1 MKKDYKTNDMSIMK
15 TYIQPVARVICPSTY
30 SSILVTSNITVDGNA
45 GFEYGDG
52 ADLPARVKE
61 QQNDDGLW
69 DFQWDE

>member
-1 MKKDYKTNDMSIMK
+1 MKKDQEQNDMNIMK
-15 TYIQPVARVICPSTY
+15 TYKRPMTCVILPSTY

-69 DFQWDE
+69 DFHWDE

>member
-1 MKKDYKTNDMSIMK
+1 MKRDQEQNDMNIMK
-15 TYIQPVARVICPSTY
+15 TYKRPMTCVILPSTY

-61 QQNDDGLW
+61 QQDGNDLW
-69 DFQWDE
+69 DFHWDE